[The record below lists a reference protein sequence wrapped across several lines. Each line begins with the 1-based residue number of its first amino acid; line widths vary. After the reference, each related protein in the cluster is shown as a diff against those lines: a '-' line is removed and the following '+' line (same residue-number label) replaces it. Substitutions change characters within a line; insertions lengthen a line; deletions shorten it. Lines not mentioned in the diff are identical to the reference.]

1 MKNIF
6 RTSPGKIIVLTLHRD
21 NDGGSEAQAEL
32 FIAPRGEED
41 ADAVSNTSFMLT
53 ISPPPLSSSIRSSRV
68 IGLLQRF
75 LGPVKKI
82 CIKLSVY

>member
-1 MKNIF
+1 MMEGLRLKLSF
-6 RTSPGKIIVLTLHRD
+6 SSHLG
-21 NDGGSEAQAEL
+21 
-32 FIAPRGEED
+32 GEED

-53 ISPPPLSSSIRSSRV
+53 ISPPLLSSSIRSSRV

-82 CIKLSVY
+82 LSFQLMEVYNSPR